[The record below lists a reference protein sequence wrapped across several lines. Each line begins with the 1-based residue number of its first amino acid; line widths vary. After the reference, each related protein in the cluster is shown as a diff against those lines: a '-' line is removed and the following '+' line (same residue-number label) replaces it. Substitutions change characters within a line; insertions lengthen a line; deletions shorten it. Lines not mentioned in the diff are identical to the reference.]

1 MGFISWIISNI
12 VFLQVVCIL
21 VSAIFLIATAVLM
34 VRVDYFS
41 DKRDY
46 GLRAWSGAKGDKKV
60 SYKAWKRIL
69 QKVASDNPVLWRQA
83 LVDGGQLL
91 FETLKAAGYRASS
104 LEEILYMVDQLQI
117 PNVEEVRRLHSKAQ
131 IVIADETMA
140 VTHGE
145 VKEILRAYREL
156 LRQFGVVE

>member
-12 VFLQVVCIL
+12 VFLQVLCIL

-46 GLRAWSGAKGDKKV
+46 GLRAWAGTAGDKKV
-60 SYKAWKRIL
+60 SNKAWKRML
-69 QKVASDNPVLWRQA
+69 QKVASDSPALWREA
-83 LVDGGQLL
+83 LVDGGRLL
-91 FETLKAAGYRASS
+91 FETLKTAGYRAPN

-117 PNVEEVRRLHSKAQ
+117 SNVEEVRRMHSKAQ

-140 VTHGE
+140 LTHGE

-156 LRQFGVVE
+156 LRQFGVAE